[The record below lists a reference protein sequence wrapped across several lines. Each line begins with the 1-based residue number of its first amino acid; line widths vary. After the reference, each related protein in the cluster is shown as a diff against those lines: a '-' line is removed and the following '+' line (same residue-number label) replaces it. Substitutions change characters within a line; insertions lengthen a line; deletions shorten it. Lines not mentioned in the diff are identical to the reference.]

1 VTLPNVTLGVECHLT
16 NPPEPLGIM
25 VKNGGKTIAL
35 ITLEEFDRAAA
46 SLDELR
52 KAKRHHAG

>member
-1 VTLPNVTLGVECHLT
+1 VTIPIATLGVECHLT

-25 VKNGGKTIAL
+25 IKNGVKTVAVV
-35 ITLEEFDRAAA
+35 TLEGFDRAFAA
-46 SLDELR
+46 LDELR